1 MKRLLSLTG
10 MLLITGIAFAGPK
23 PALKVFSMSCPQVWE
38 GAKAA
43 VESNYDVLSLNDQT
57 RSGSFTTG
65 SFWTGVRSL
74 TFALRGTS
82 DGCTVSVTGHFSGLL
97 HNDKADFFRRL
108 QDALTLKPV
117 KTALFHAPDGA
128 ELLE

>member
-1 MKRLLSLTG
+1 MKRLISFAGT
-10 MLLITGIAFAGPK
+10 LLISGIALSGPK
-23 PALKVFSMSCPQVWE
+23 PATRAFSSSCPQVWE
-38 GAKAA
+38 GARAA

-74 TFALRGTS
+74 TFALRGAS

-117 KTALFHAPDGA
+117 KTALFYAHDGA
-128 ELLE
+128 GLLE

>member
-1 MKRLLSLTG
+1 MKRLLSLAG
-10 MLLITGIAFAGPK
+10 MLLISGIALAGPK
-23 PALKVFSMSCPQVWE
+23 PATKAFSLSCAQVWD

-43 VESNYDVLSLNDQT
+43 VQSNYDVLSLNDQT

-74 TFALRGTS
+74 TFALRGAS

-97 HNDKADFFRRL
+97 HSDKDDFFRRI
-108 QDALTLKPV
+108 QDALTLKPEPV
-117 KTALFHAPDGA
+117 KTG
-128 ELLE
+128 LLQR